1 MAVTSS
7 ITEPNV
13 DALAIV
19 GHADR
24 VVPLESAFNF
34 RDLGGYVLGNGQTI
48 EWGRLFRADG
58 LSRLND
64 HDIDVVDA
72 LGIRTVVDLRTSNEI
87 VQRGA
92 FPVAKYP
99 VAFHHLSIID
109 ATWTETG
116 VPDFPETEQG
126 GIDFLIWAYRDM
138 LGNGADRF
146 AQAIATLAVPGSGP
160 AVFHCA
166 AGKDRTGILA
176 ALILGGLGVDHEV
189 IAEDFGLTRDGMI
202 RMRLW
207 LTEHAPESA
216 ADMNS
221 RPQMM
226 FGAHPDAMRQI
237 LRDLVADHGTVRN
250 YLASIGIGD
259 AVLADLEARLTLDQ
273 RHVLSGPG

>member
-1 MAVTSS
+1 MAATSS

-19 GHADR
+19 EHADR
-24 VVPLESAFNF
+24 VVPLESVFNF

-58 LSRLND
+58 LYRLND
-64 HDIDVVDA
+64 SDLNVVDG
-72 LGIRTVVDLRTSNEI
+72 LGIRTVVDLRTSKEI
-87 VQRGA
+87 AERGT

-99 VAFHHLSIID
+99 VAFHHLSILD
-109 ATWTETG
+109 ATWVETG
-116 VPDFPETEQG
+116 VPDFPETDQG

-138 LGNGADRF
+138 LAHGADRF

-189 IAEDFGLTRDGMI
+189 IVEDFGLTRDGMT
-202 RMRLW
+202 RMRTW
-207 LTEHAPESA
+207 LAEHAPDAA
-216 ADMNS
+216 ADMKT

-237 LRDLVADHGTVRN
+237 LRDLVADHGTVRK

-259 AVLADLEARLTLDQ
+259 AVLTDLEARLTL
-273 RHVLSGPG
+273 

>member
-1 MAVTSS
+1 MVATSS

-19 GHADR
+19 EHADR
-24 VVPLESAFNF
+24 VVPLESVFNF
-34 RDLGGYVLGNGQTI
+34 RDLGGYVLGNGQTT

-58 LSRLND
+58 LYRLND
-64 HDIDVVDA
+64 SDLNVVDG
-72 LGIRTVVDLRTSNEI
+72 LGIRTVVDLRTSKEI
-87 VQRGA
+87 AERGT

-99 VAFHHLSIID
+99 VAFHHLSILD
-109 ATWTETG
+109 ATWVETG
-116 VPDFPETEQG
+116 VPDFPETDQG

-138 LGNGADRF
+138 LAKGADRF

-189 IAEDFGLTRDGMI
+189 IAEDFGLTRDGMT
-202 RMRLW
+202 RMRNW
-207 LTEHAPESA
+207 LAEHAPDAA
-216 ADMNS
+216 ADMDTH
-221 RPQMM
+221 PQMM

-237 LRDLVADHGTVRN
+237 LRDLVADYGTVRK

-259 AVLADLEARLTLDQ
+259 TVLTDLEARLTL
-273 RHVLSGPG
+273 

>member
-1 MAVTSS
+1 MVDLSS
-7 ITEPNV
+7 ITEPSRITEPNV

-19 GHADR
+19 QHGDR
-24 VVPLESAFNF
+24 VVPLESVFNF
-34 RDLGGYVLGNGQTI
+34 RDLGGYLLGNGQTT
-48 EWGRLFRADG
+48 EWGRLFRSDG

-64 HDIDVVDA
+64 SDIDVVDA
-72 LGIRTVVDLRTSNEI
+72 LGIRTVVDLRTSKEI
-87 VQRGA
+87 AERGY

-109 ATWTETG
+109 ATWMETG
-116 VPDFPETEQG
+116 FPDFPATEQG

-138 LGNGADRF
+138 LANGADRF

-189 IAEDFGLTRDGMI
+189 IAEDFGLTRDGMA
-202 RMRLW
+202 RMRTW
-207 LTEHAPESA
+207 LTEHAPEAA
-216 ADMNS
+216 ADMNA

-250 YLASIGIGD
+250 YLASIGIGN
-259 AVLADLEARLTLDQ
+259 AVLTDLEASLT
-273 RHVLSGPG
+273 H

>member
-1 MAVTSS
+1 MVVLSS

-19 GHADR
+19 EHADR
-24 VVPLESAFNF
+24 VVPLESVFNF
-34 RDLGGYVLGNGQTI
+34 RDLGGYVLGNGQTT

-64 HDIDVVDA
+64 SDINVVDA
-72 LGIRTVVDLRTSNEI
+72 LGIRTVVDLRTSKEL
-87 VQRGA
+87 VERGS

-109 ATWTETG
+109 ATWTEVG
-116 VPDFPETEQG
+116 VPDFPATEQG

-138 LGNGADRF
+138 LAQGADRF

-189 IAEDFGLTRDGMI
+189 IVEDYGLTRAGMD
-202 RMRLW
+202 RMRTW
-207 LTEHAPESA
+207 LAEHAPESA
-216 ADMNS
+216 AEMTS

-250 YLASIGIGD
+250 YLSSIGIGN
-259 AVLADLEARLTLDQ
+259 AVLTDLEARLTA
-273 RHVLSGPG
+273 